1 MKGPNSKSLANFE
14 EEKTNFLQDIYNR
27 LEKVANNIVLKM
39 IELSYYI
46 IFQM

>member
-1 MKGPNSKSLANFE
+1 MKGPNSKSLATFE
-14 EEKTNFLQDIYNR
+14 EEKTKFLLDIYNR

-39 IELSYYI
+39 LELSYYI